1 MRRSLSAIEELHK
14 EIEKQYKAG
23 MNIIKTDQNSRRLF
37 DQLTKECPNVK
48 EEDVVRAFATP
59 NIGTKNVEAATVA
72 SVRRKEYNFRR
83 ANKIPMVWEVPAP
96 SPSRK

>member
-23 MNIIKTDQNSRRLF
+23 MNIIKSDQNSRRLF
-37 DQLTKECPNVK
+37 DQLTKECPHVP
-48 EEDVVRAFATP
+48 EADVVRAFATP

-72 SVRRKEYNFRR
+72 AVRRKEYNLRGDDIEEATVHLEEEPI
-83 ANKIPMVWEVPAP
+83 AN
-96 SPSRK
+96 

>member
-23 MNIIKTDQNSRRLF
+23 MNIIKGDNNSRRLF
-37 DQLTKECPNVK
+37 DNLVKECPNVP
-48 EEDVVRAFATP
+48 EHDIVRAFATP

-72 SVRRKEYNFRR
+72 MIRRKEYNFRR
-83 ANKIPMVWEVPAP
+83 ENGVPMSYEE
-96 SPSRK
+96 

>member
-23 MNIIKTDQNSRRLF
+23 MNIIKSDSNSRKLF
-37 DQLTKECPNVK
+37 DNLVKECPNVP
-48 EEDVVRAFATP
+48 EQDIVRAFATP

-72 SVRRKEYNFRR
+72 MIRRKEYNLRSDS
-83 ANKIPMVWEVPAP
+83 IPMPG
-96 SPSRK
+96 RR